1 MGVAKDSNSTR
12 MDSAQWLKRFPQIAS
27 GTEMVTMIQEGARI
41 MTDLMSVDELGAE
54 LQRQQAIIAALQ
66 PIDTDAALH
75 AMFLAFG
82 FSEADI
88 PALIIRAQ
96 TCGDSHLVWESMED
110 QFGSSR
116 VAPYRPERCDGIHL
130 TDEVVV
136 KRKNYTSQGRSIRN
150 QCEIQRF
157 AHAHL
162 TPKNGYT
169 LLFSPNAW
177 NCALAPAMRH
187 TELYYERLSNQQY
200 EMEQIDVSDPVT
212 ADVVAEELA
221 AFTAAAKEQHILI
234 RDVELFR
241 QPDGRIALIS
251 FGRCGSL

>member
-1 MGVAKDSNSTR
+1 

-66 PIDTDAALH
+66 PIDTDTALH

-96 TCGDSHLVWESMED
+96 TCGDSHLVWESMEN
-110 QFGSSR
+110 QFGSRR
-116 VAPYRPERCDGIHL
+116 VAPFRPERCDGIHL

>member
-1 MGVAKDSNSTR
+1 
-12 MDSAQWLKRFPQIAS
+12 MDSSQWLERFPQIAS
-27 GTEMVTMIQEGARI
+27 GIEMVTMIKEGARI
-41 MTDLMSVDELGAE
+41 MADLMSVDELGEE
-54 LQRQQAIIAALQ
+54 LRRQQAIIARLHDAEENT
-66 PIDTDAALH
+66 PSIDTALH

-82 FSEADI
+82 FPEADI

-96 TCGDSHLVWESMED
+96 TCGDTHLVWESMED

-116 VAPYRPERCDGIHL
+116 VAPFRPERCDGIHL

-136 KRKNYTSQGRSIRN
+136 KRKNYTSQGRSIRD

-169 LLFSPNAW
+169 LLFSPQAW
-177 NCALAPAMRH
+177 NCALAPAMRPNP
-187 TELYYERLSNQQY
+187 ELHYERLSYKQY

-212 ADVVAEELA
+212 ADVVAAELA
-221 AFTAAAKEQHILI
+221 AFTAAAEEQHILI

-251 FGRCGSL
+251 FGRCGRP